1 MCQSFSP
8 IKSISAALLFMAAGF
23 GANAQTQWKNWNS
36 VNIDVPVIEKLQFRA
51 GHLRAY
57 NISEKYRNEFN
68 QTAFSVNYDLTKR
81 IDITGGVQ
89 FIKPTTAGADT
100 RTRIFVRGSYNTKL
114 GRKFRWANSFHAETN
129 SKAETRFRQRII
141 LTTRLALRKR
151 LDFLRLTPSVAYSLF
166 YNIGGNPI
174 SYYDETGT
182 RIARQTPDGFHRS
195 RLTFSLN
202 SKINNYFRVTAFVM
216 SQREFNFLS
225 SDTRKMNVFNPVRNR
240 ITRPFDNFNVI
251 GLSLNV
257 SLDDL
262 ISGD

>member
-1 MCQSFSP
+1 MCQSSHP
-8 IKSISAALLFMAAGF
+8 IKNLALAAALALAGITAA
-23 GANAQTQWKNWNS
+23 AQTQWKNWNS
-36 VNIDVPVIEKLQFRA
+36 LNLSVPVTKKLELRA

-68 QTAFSVNYDLTKR
+68 QTAISANYELTRR

-89 FIKPTTAGADT
+89 FIKPTTTGADT
-100 RTRIFVRGSYNTKL
+100 RTRIFVRGSYGTKL
-114 GRKFRWANSFHAETN
+114 GNRFRWTNSLHIETN

-141 LTTRLALRKR
+141 ASTRLALRKR
-151 LDFLRLTPSVAYSLF
+151 LDFLRLTPSATYSLF
-166 YNIGGNPI
+166 YNIGGNPV
-174 SYYDETGT
+174 SYYDETGA

-195 RLTFSLN
+195 RFTFSLN
-202 SKINNYFRVTAFVM
+202 SKVNDYFRVTAFVM
-216 SQREFNFLS
+216 MQREFNFLA